1 MASTGRPRD
10 NERRQERQQ
19 AFLAAFARSGILS
32 RAAQESGIVAQQHHR
47 WVKEDEDYA
56 AAFNVQKMRTA
67 VLAQESR
74 KPMGC
79 PKGFRY
85 TSGPRAD
92 RRCANQERFLGA
104 LAASGI
110 VADAAKETGI
120 GGGTHALWVREDEDY
135 AARAAEIMETT
146 ATVREKLIGERIGEA
161 SRERWG
167 DPGRRE
173 AWGELQRS
181 TWTPERRAA
190 AAQRIH
196 DRMDDPAFKED
207 WLAKSRKSREF
218 TACGNPSYFD
228 AIDTPEKAYW
238 LGFIVTDGCVTGF
251 NSGSLRLV
259 IKLARKDCGH
269 LEILHRALQATRP
282 VRDAEMWAK
291 PPGSTERKLRP
302 VSVLDVCSPQ
312 IVNALV
318 GHGITPRKT
327 DTAQPWDGP
336 AGLMPHYWR
345 GVIDGDGSIGTYD
358 GEAKMSLCGSEA
370 LVEAFL
376 EFAKGICGTTASPR
390 QGKQGNRRYWLLALG
405 GNRRLPPLLA
415 ALYDDA
421 PVALTRKKAESDHIV
436 HGKPL
441 AATLF

>member
-1 MASTGRPRD
+1 MAITGRPRD
-10 NERRQERQQ
+10 NERRQQRQQ

-32 RAAQESGIVAQQHHR
+32 RAAKESGIVAQQHHR

-56 AAFNVQKMRTA
+56 AVFNVQKMRTA

-74 KPMGC
+74 RPMGC
-79 PKGFRY
+79 PKGFRH

-92 RRCANQERFLGA
+92 RRRANQERFLEA

-110 VADAAKETGI
+110 AADAAKETGV
-120 GGGTHALWVREDEDY
+120 GAATHASWVREDEDY
-135 AARAAEIMETT
+135 AARAAEILETT

-161 SRERWG
+161 SKERWG

-173 AWGELQRS
+173 AWGEFQRS
-181 TWTPERRAA
+181 TWTPEKRDA

-196 DRMDDPAFKED
+196 DRMADPAFKED

-218 TACGNPSYFD
+218 AACGNPSYFD

-259 IKLARKDCGH
+259 IKLARRDRGH

-291 PPGSTERKLRP
+291 PPGSAERKLWP

-318 GHGITPRKT
+318 SHGIIPRKT
-327 DTAQPWDGP
+327 NTVEPWDGP
-336 AGLMPHYWR
+336 ADLMRHYWR
-345 GVIDGDGSIGTYD
+345 GVIDGDGTLGTYN
-358 GEAKMSLCGSEA
+358 GEAKVGLCGSRP

-376 EFAKGICGTTASPR
+376 EWAHGICGTTARAR
-390 QGKQGNRRYWLLALG
+390 QSKAGNRMHWLANLG
-405 GNRRLPPLLA
+405 GNRRMPTLLA
-415 ALYDDA
+415 VLYDDA
-421 PVALTRKKAESDHIV
+421 PVALARKKAEADFIV